1 MIEEKLNKSFTVQ
14 ICGGLG
20 NQMFQYAFAKAI
32 SVEKKVPFKLDLQYF
47 NLKSD
52 RAIIRP
58 YELNIFRLKEP
69 LLEKKKIILQ
79 RFNIFKNKL

>member
-1 MIEEKLNKSFTVQ
+1 MVIVIK
-14 ICGGLG
+14 GGLG

-52 RAIIRP
+52 RNIIRP
-58 YELNIFRLKEP
+58 YELNIFR
-69 LLEKKKIILQ
+69 KI
-79 RFNIFKNKL
+79 